1 MTTHVTRRRR
11 AEGLLDEIADS
22 ALDDDYYL
30 VRSGDP
36 RDGRTTNTVTV
47 GAVMAVFATLV
58 TLAALQGSAERP
70 ERIQERS
77 AMITDIA
84 VGRAE
89 VATLQGVLARLDR
102 EVRSLGDAD
111 GLDGRRTGEVPSLG
125 GSVPVRGPGLVVEL
139 SDAEVTVGD
148 APRVGARDLRVVLN
162 GLWYA
167 GAEAIAVD
175 GLRITSL
182 SAVTSADGV
191 VQVNY
196 VPLSSPIT
204 VSAIGDT
211 SVLEQRFRAG
221 AAGRY
226 LEGRTED
233 DGLAIDVRAA
243 EDLALDGD
251 DRVASL
257 EFAEALEEAR

>member
-1 MTTHVTRRRR
+1 MTSRRH

-30 VRSGDP
+30 VRAGEP
-36 RDGRTTNTVTV
+36 RDGRTTNTVAV

-70 ERIQERS
+70 ERLQERS
-77 AMITDIA
+77 AMVADIA
-84 VGRAE
+84 AGRAE

-102 EVRSLGDAD
+102 EVRALGDPD
-111 GLDGRRTGEVPSLG
+111 GLDGRRTGQAPALA
-125 GSVPVRGPGLVVEL
+125 GSVAVRGPGLVVEL
-139 SDAEVTVGD
+139 TDAQVPVSES
-148 APRVGARDLRVVLN
+148 PRVGARDLRVVLN

-196 VPLSSPIT
+196 VPLASPIT
-204 VSAIGDT
+204 VSVIGDA

-226 LEGRTED
+226 LQRRTED
-233 DGLAIDVRAA
+233 DGLTIELRAA
-243 EDLALDGD
+243 DDLALGAD

-257 EFAEALEEAR
+257 QFAEAVEEAR

>member
-1 MTTHVTRRRR
+1 MTSRRQ
-11 AEGLLDEIADS
+11 AQGLLDEIADS

-30 VRSGDP
+30 VRAGEP
-36 RDGRTTNTVTV
+36 RDGRTTNTLAV
-47 GAVMAVFATLV
+47 GAVMVLFATLV
-58 TLAALQGSAERP
+58 TITALQGSAERP
-70 ERIQERS
+70 ERLQERS

-84 VGRAE
+84 TGRAE
-89 VATLQGVLARLDR
+89 VAALQGVLARLDR

-111 GLDGRRTGEVPSLG
+111 GLDGRRTVDTPTLG
-125 GSVPVRGPGLVVEL
+125 GSVPVRGPGLLVEL
-139 SDAEVTVGD
+139 ADADVPTGD

-167 GAEAIAVD
+167 GAEAVAVD

-196 VPLSSPIT
+196 VPLASPIS
-204 VSAIGDT
+204 VAVIGDA

-226 LEGRTED
+226 LERRTED
-233 DGLAIDVRAA
+233 DGLTIDVRTS
-243 EDLALDGD
+243 DDVALGADE
-251 DRVASL
+251 RVASL

>member
-1 MTTHVTRRRR
+1 
-11 AEGLLDEIADS
+11 
-22 ALDDDYYL
+22 
-30 VRSGDP
+30 
-36 RDGRTTNTVTV
+36 
-47 GAVMAVFATLV
+47 
-58 TLAALQGSAERP
+58 
-70 ERIQERS
+70 
-77 AMITDIA
+77 MITDIA
-84 VGRAE
+84 TGRAE

-102 EVRSLGDAD
+102 EVRSLGDSD
-111 GLDGRRTGEVPSLG
+111 GLDGRRTGEAPSLG

-139 SDAEVTVGD
+139 SDAPVPVSD
-148 APRVGARDLRVVLN
+148 APRVGGRDLRVVLN

-167 GAEAIAVD
+167 GAEAVAVD

-196 VPLSSPIT
+196 VPLASPIT
-204 VSAIGDT
+204 VSVIGDA

-226 LEGRTED
+226 LDARTEG
-233 DGLAIDVRAA
+233 DGLVIDVRTA